1 MPPIRLHGPPETGD
15 LDKPDVYY
23 CGCMACLNKGKSWR
37 SRTIWYEHKRDREA
51 QQAAGQIPARN
62 PLHRIPTRTRTR
74 RKRALL
80 HGDGPRADV
89 GQMHPRHRA
98 GTVEGSEDGN
108 HVDPDQVGIPAIDI
122 ARS

>member
-1 MPPIRLHGPPETGD
+1 MPPIRPHGPPETGD

-37 SRTIWYEHKRDREA
+37 SRTIWYEHKQDREA

-62 PLHRIPTRTRTR
+62 PLHRIPTRTRTH
-74 RKRALL
+74 RKHARL
-80 HGDGPRADV
+80 HEDGLMANM

-98 GTVEGSEDGN
+98 GTVEGGENGN
-108 HVDPDQVGIPAIDI
+108 FVDPDQVGTSAINTI
-122 ARS
+122 RS